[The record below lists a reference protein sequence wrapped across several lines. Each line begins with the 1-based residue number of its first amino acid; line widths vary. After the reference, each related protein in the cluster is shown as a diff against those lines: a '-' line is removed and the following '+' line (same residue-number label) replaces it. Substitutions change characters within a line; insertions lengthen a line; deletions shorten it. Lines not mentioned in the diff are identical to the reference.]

1 MDTTNISGKRQHL
14 SLRRSCVCQ
23 IDWTQRWKKNQ
34 THVIFNTLLYYT
46 KFLFYCFQIY
56 LISRSMSACSTKP
69 FALGL
74 YRKRPERKQRIRA
87 SVVHFDQF
95 FCSSNIS
102 PSTHIIMKIIIKIDE
117 SFLLQSKL
125 MIIMCC
131 MCFHY
136 YWVNFN
142 SLNNKKLF
150 YFNMEEDWNKRHY
163 LLFVCYKNKR
173 RN

>member
-1 MDTTNISGKRQHL
+1 MRVSNWLNTTL
-14 SLRRSCVCQ
+14 
-23 IDWTQRWKKNQ
+23 KKNQ

-69 FALGL
+69 FAWI

-87 SVVHFDQF
+87 SVVHFDQVF
-95 FCSSNIS
+95 SSNIS
-102 PSTHIIMKIIIKIDE
+102 PNTYYNENNNKKIDE

-142 SLNNKKLF
+142 SLNKKLF